1 MAKEEITRSEWIERI
16 KQHVMCMAALLMALL
31 GDWSEMPNEEKQKAL
46 EEIKGEIDTAI
57 TMIKSRFM
65 FNGRGKD

>member
-65 FNGRGKD
+65 FNGKG

>member
-1 MAKEEITRSEWIERI
+1 MGEITRTEWMERI

-46 EEIKGEIDTAI
+46 EDIKGEIDTAI

-65 FNGRGKD
+65 FNGKKD

>member
-65 FNGRGKD
+65 FNGKN

>member
-1 MAKEEITRSEWIERI
+1 MGEITRTEWMERI

-65 FNGRGKD
+65 FNGNGKK